1 MLKVKL
7 IVTEYECNYDGEG
20 ECNPCSLVNEGIDF
34 LQRFWKKKHE
44 NSNFDIFPMSCDEV
58 NEILLNSSE
67 ISIIY
72 FIFAFIYLPPDNM
85 FRSKENTSVV
95 TAFIKSAQ

>member
-1 MLKVKL
+1 MRWMKYYWIRLKFQL
-7 IVTEYECNYDGEG
+7 Y
-20 ECNPCSLVNEGIDF
+20 
-34 LQRFWKKKHE
+34 
-44 NSNFDIFPMSCDEV
+44 
-58 NEILLNSSE
+58 
-67 ISIIY
+67 IY